1 MKVTIGD
8 YLLKRL
14 KEIGIAHIIG
24 VPGDYNLQFL
34 EQIDAEEDISFV
46 GTCNELNAAYAAEG
60 YSRQKGV
67 SALLTTYGV
76 GELSAIC
83 GVAGAAAEHI
93 PMVCITGAPP
103 LYASQQNYLMHHTL
117 ADGNFENMLI
127 CYQQFTAAQA
137 RITPLNAASEID
149 RVLTACVQSKR
160 PVYIQLP
167 SDVSF
172 LTIEADLTP
181 LVLAVPDSD
190 QVQLNNAVSHALSI
204 LNAAKSPAIL
214 VDMDANRYGLQDA
227 LYNLAKQHAIPY
239 ASLST
244 GKSLLNESDP
254 LYLGIYNGANTAPH
268 VKQVF
273 ESADCVLTTS
283 PRFIEI
289 NSGLYTQKLPADTTI
304 NVSNYVVTIGA
315 ETYYSVNPQA
325 FLEALIASPVLREKA
340 HVPSVETVT
349 TQTPLSTEPL
359 TQQQLWQRIPS
370 LFQENDVIFAES
382 GTSSIGLTNIKM
394 PANVQYVSAAI
405 WGSIG
410 YTLPGLLGSLLAAPD
425 KRHILF
431 IGDGSFQLTAQELS
445 TILNLEL
452 KPIIFL
458 LNNQGYTI
466 ERFILG
472 MHAHYNDVAN
482 WRYAQLPAVLAPH
495 KQFYTA
501 EVHNEV
507 ELLDVIEHTKTVN
520 TAMFIEVHL
529 DAFDAPLGLQK
540 FGPKAADFDYG
551 PRGPQHHSANE

>member
-1 MKVTIGD
+1 MKITIGD

-14 KEIGIAHIIG
+14 KEIGIHHIIG

-34 EQIDAEEDISFV
+34 EQIEAEDGISFV
-46 GTCNELNAAYAAEG
+46 GTCNELNGAYAAEG

-83 GVAGAAAEHI
+83 GVAGAAAEHV

-127 CYQQFTAAQA
+127 CYQQFTVAQT

-172 LTIEADLTP
+172 LTMDAELTP
-181 LVLAVPDSD
+181 LQLASPDSD
-190 QVQLNNAVSHALSI
+190 DVQLKNACDHALT
-204 LNAAKSPAIL
+204 LLKNAKSPVIL
-214 VDMDANRYGLQDA
+214 VDMDADRYDLQDA
-227 LYNLAKQHAIPY
+227 LYTLAKRHAIPY

-244 GKSLLNESDP
+244 GKSILNESDP
-254 LYLGIYNGANTAPH
+254 LYLGIYNGANTQPH
-268 VKQVF
+268 VKEKF

-289 NSGLYTQKLPADTTI
+289 NSGLYTHQLPVNHTI

-315 ETYYSVNPQA
+315 ETYYSVNPHA
-325 FLEALIASPVLREKA
+325 FLQALIDSPVHRDTTCI
-340 HVPSVETVT
+340 PSVEAVT
-349 TQTPLSTEPL
+349 TQAPLSSEPL
-359 TQQQLWQRIPS
+359 TQQQLWQRIPQ

-425 KRHILF
+425 RRHILF

-445 TILNLEL
+445 TILNHDL

-458 LNNQGYTI
+458 LNNKGYTI

-472 MHAHYNDVAN
+472 MHAQYNDVAN
-482 WRYAQLPAVLAPH
+482 WRYSQLPAVFAPH

-507 ELLDVIEHTKTVN
+507 ELLKVIEHTKTVN

-551 PRGPQHHSANE
+551 PRGPQNK